1 MGTNDMTFAIHCS
14 WADYCASKSGTV
26 EANSYDE
33 LFEEMRKFF
42 GQACGFTGV
51 EAFEISNPYL
61 EEGEEDNGEEDEL
74 YEWDWDNLRR
84 NQNLAD
90 VWNKV
95 KKEIK
100 ETFGKEYFNNEN
112 QK

>member
-1 MGTNDMTFAIHCS
+1 M
-14 WADYCASKSGTV
+14 

-42 GQACGFTGV
+42 EHACGFTGV
-51 EAFEISNPYL
+51 EAFEISNPHL
-61 EEGEEDNGEEDEL
+61 EEGEKDDEDDEEEDEL
-74 YEWDWDNLRR
+74 YEWDWGNLKR
-84 NQNLAD
+84 NQDLAD
-90 VWNKV
+90 VWNNV

-100 ETFGKEYFNNEN
+100 KEFGKDYFNEN

>member
-1 MGTNDMTFAIHCS
+1 MTFDLFCS
-14 WADYCASKSGTV
+14 WADHCASQHGTI

-33 LFEEMRKFF
+33 LFEEMKKFF
-42 GQACGFTGV
+42 EHACGFTGV

-61 EEGEEDNGEEDEL
+61 EEGEEDDGEDEGEL
-74 YEWDWDNLRR
+74 YEWDWNNLKRY
-84 NQNLAD
+84 QNLAD

-100 ETFGKEYFNNEN
+100 EEWGKDYFNEN

>member
-1 MGTNDMTFAIHCS
+1 MTFAIHCS
-14 WADYCASKSGTV
+14 WADYCASKDGTI

-33 LFEEMRKFF
+33 LFDEMQKFF

-61 EEGEEDNGEEDEL
+61 EENEEDDEEEEEENEL
-74 YEWDWDNLRR
+74 YKWDWENLRR
-84 NQNLAD
+84 NQNLSD

-100 ETFGKEYFNNEN
+100 ETFGKDYFNKGEES
-112 QK
+112 

>member
-1 MGTNDMTFAIHCS
+1 MTFDLFCS
-14 WADYCASKSGTV
+14 WADHCASQHGTI
-26 EANSYDE
+26 EANSYNE
-33 LFEEMRKFF
+33 LFEEMEKFF
-42 GQACGFTGV
+42 GEACGFTGV
-51 EAFEISNPYL
+51 EAFNLSRPYL
-61 EEGEEDNGEEDEL
+61 EDLEEDDGEESDM
-74 YEWDWDNLRR
+74 YEWDWENLRR

-100 ETFGKEYFNNEN
+100 EEFGKDYFNEN

>member
-1 MGTNDMTFAIHCS
+1 MTFAIQCS
-14 WADYCASKSGTV
+14 WVDYCASMDGTL

-33 LFEEMRKFF
+33 LFEEMQKFF
-42 GQACGFTGV
+42 EEACGFTGV
-51 EAFEISNPYL
+51 ESFELSRPYL
-61 EEGEEDNGEEDEL
+61 EDWEEDDGEEPDM
-74 YEWDWDNLRR
+74 YECDWDNLRR

-100 ETFGKEYFNNEN
+100 EEFGKDYFNEN